1 MSIYFSNNVPLSMGT
16 FPLKEEELSQAVEH
30 ALTAGFRGFD
40 TAQMYENEA
49 ALGASLARLGCS
61 REDLFITTKVLPA
74 HLGADKF
81 MPSVEESLRALR
93 TDYVDVLLL
102 HWPTPSGDNR
112 EALELLQQASDK
124 GYARAIG
131 VSNYT
136 IAMMEQAVQLLDDV
150 PVCNQVE
157 FHPYLDQSKLLAA
170 ASRLGIALSAYCPL
184 AKGRIFG
191 DPVISDIA
199 SRYSRTEAQII
210 LRWIVQNGVSAN
222 PMSTNLENLKANL
235 AALDFS
241 LSAPD
246 MAAIDNLRQNGLR
259 IVDKTRMPI
268 APDWD

>member
-1 MSIYFSNNVPLSMGT
+1 MSVYFSAHVPICMGT
-16 FPLKEEELSQAVEH
+16 FPLKGDEVIRAAEYAVE
-30 ALTAGFRGFD
+30 AGYRGFD

-49 ALGASLARLGCS
+49 ALGTALARTDCP
-61 REDLFITTKVLPA
+61 REELFITTKVLPA
-74 HLGADKF
+74 HLGADSF
-81 MPSVEESLRALR
+81 MPSVEVSLRALQ

-112 EALELLQQASDK
+112 EALELLQQAADK
-124 GYARAIG
+124 GYAKAVG

-136 IAMMEQAVQLLDDV
+136 IAMMEEAVQILDVV

-170 ASRLGIALSAYCPL
+170 ARRLGIALSAYCPL
-184 AKGRIFG
+184 GKGRIFG
-191 DPVISDIA
+191 DPVISEIA
-199 SRYSRTEAQII
+199 ARYNRTEAQIM
-210 LRWIVQNGVSAN
+210 LRWIIQNGVSAN
-222 PMSTNLENLKANL
+222 PMSTRPENLKANL
-235 AALDFS
+235 GALDFA

-246 MAAIDNLRQNGLR
+246 MSAIDGLGQRGMR